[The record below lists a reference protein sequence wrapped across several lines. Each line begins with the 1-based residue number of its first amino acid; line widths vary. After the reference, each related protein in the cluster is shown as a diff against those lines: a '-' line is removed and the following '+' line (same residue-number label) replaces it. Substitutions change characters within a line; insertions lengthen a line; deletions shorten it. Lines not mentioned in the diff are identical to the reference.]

1 VASGG
6 VTMRRSHALLLLSPA
21 GLLIGVMFLLPF
33 GVVVLTSFWSQKPG
47 SWIVDDSFTG
57 INYRRLLNDPYFA
70 DVVWRTLRISAIA
83 TLTCLAIGFPL
94 ARWIA
99 GSRGQWRGL
108 LIALMLM
115 PVVCG
120 ALVQTLGLVNLL
132 SLSGVVSGGI
142 RATGLVGHSVHLLGN
157 EWGVL
162 VGLVQAF
169 LPLMVLPLAAM
180 LGRLPAELE
189 EAAATLGAGPLRVIR
204 RVVVPLA
211 APGLITGSILVFAA
225 CLTSFVTPQILG
237 QGHVQI
243 FGPLVYQQAALVLDW
258 PFASALAVLMLVC
271 LAAAALLIV
280 SAGRIVT
287 RRRDRA

>member
-1 VASGG
+1 
-6 VTMRRSHALLLLSPA
+6 MRRRDAILLLLPA

-33 GVVVLTSFWSQKPG
+33 GMVLLTSFWSQKPG
-47 SWIVDDSFTG
+47 SWIVDDSFTLV
-57 INYRRLLNDPYFA
+57 NYRRLLNDPYFA
-70 DVVWRTLRISAIA
+70 EVVWRTLRISATA
-83 TLTCLAIGFPL
+83 TLLCLAIGFPL

-99 GSRGQWRGL
+99 GSSGQQRGL
-108 LIALMLM
+108 LIVLMLL
-115 PVVCG
+115 PLVCG

-132 SLSGVVSGGI
+132 SLSGVVSGGL

-162 VGLVQAF
+162 IGLVQAF
-169 LPLMVLPLAAM
+169 LPLMVLPLVAL
-180 LGRLPAELE
+180 LGRIPPDLE
-189 EAAATLGAGPLRVIR
+189 QAAATLGAARLRVIQ

-211 APGLITGSILVFAA
+211 APGIVAGSLLVFAA

-258 PFASALAVLMLVC
+258 PFASALAVLMLLC
-271 LAAAALLIV
+271 LAVVALLIALGARLV
-280 SAGRIVT
+280 ASRQV
-287 RRRDRA
+287 RA